1 MAELTGPG
9 GVKSKVRL
17 KLVPRPPGLHGY
29 RAPLFEPPAVRAPM
43 FGGDAVAALV
53 EGCGTKSGV
62 AGDDGCLIY
71 SPDAVIS
78 RRLREQTR
86 IVLATLTRREQLVL
100 RLRFGIVQTG
110 DQPLEKIDDV
120 LTPSQMA
127 FIEATAL
134 RKLRHPS
141 QGVRLRS
148 VDRR

>member
-17 KLVPRPPGLHGY
+17 KIVTRSQGLHGY
-29 RAPLFEPPAVRAPM
+29 RALAFEPSALPAPV
-43 FGGDAVAALV
+43 FGSDAAAALV
-53 EGCGTKSGV
+53 EGCGATSGS
-62 AGDDGCLIY
+62 AGDDGCLI
-71 SPDAVIS
+71 SAPDAVIS

-100 RLRFGIVQTG
+100 RLRFGITQTG